1 MLANTQF
8 LLALGGILLLGLITD
23 WVGKKTFLPRIT
35 LLLIFGVIIGE
46 EGFNLIPAV
55 FSDRFELIAEMTLLV
70 VGFMLGGILT
80 TETIKKSGK
89 TILSI
94 SISAAVFTTAIV
106 TLALIAIGLPLEIA
120 ILLGC
125 IASATAPAA
134 TVDTVIE
141 SNNKSNFSRSLLAI
155 VALDDAWGLILF
167 SLGVALVAVING
179 NQSEAHFM
187 LSAGFEI
194 GGAVLLGIGIGLP
207 AAFLTGRIKPG
218 RPMLTEALAAV
229 FICGGLALWLG
240 VSFLIAAMVLGAT
253 IANLAKHHE
262 HPFNAIEGIEW
273 PLMIIFFILAGAS
286 LNIAS
291 LNEIGLTIII
301 FIIFRGIGKIIGANI
316 GARIS
321 NADQTTR
328 RWMGAALL
336 PQAGAAMGM
345 ALVAANQFPEY
356 RQTMLSVVI
365 SSTIFFEIIGPIF
378 TRMALKKAARD
389 E

>member
-1 MLANTQF
+1 MLANAQF
-8 LLALGGILLLGLITD
+8 LLALGGILFLGLITD
-23 WVGKKTFLPRIT
+23 MIGKKTFLPRIT

-46 EGFNLIPAV
+46 EGFNLIPTI
-55 FSDRFELIAEMTLLV
+55 FSDRFEIIAEMTLLV
-70 VGFMLGGILT
+70 VGFMLGGTLT
-80 TETIKKSGK
+80 SETIIKSGR

-94 SISAAVFTTAIV
+94 SISAAIFTTVIV
-106 TLALIAIGLPLEIA
+106 ALALSTTELPLEIA

-141 SNNKSNFSRSLLAI
+141 SNNKSSFSRSLLAI
-155 VALDDAWGLILF
+155 VALDDVWGLILF
-167 SLGVALVAVING
+167 SLGIALVSALNG
-179 NQSEAHFM
+179 AANESHFI
-187 LSAGFEI
+187 LSAGIEI
-194 GGAVLLGIGIGLP
+194 GGSVLLGLGIGLP

-218 RPMLTEALAAV
+218 QPMLTEALAAV
-229 FICGGLALWLG
+229 FICGGLALWLN

-262 HPFNAIEGIEW
+262 YPFNAIEGIEW

-291 LNEIGLTIII
+291 LNQIGLFIIV
-301 FIIFRGIGKIIGANI
+301 FIIFRSIGKIVGANI

-321 NADQTTR
+321 NADNITC

-356 RQTMLSVVI
+356 RQTLLSVVI

-378 TRMALKKAARD
+378 TRMALRKS
-389 E
+389 EQNN